1 MINLTRRVKSGKIV
15 NCHMNKEVFEMFYDE
30 QQAINAC
37 SDDPSLIFSLIKQ
50 GYFEVVDALI
60 EKNKVDVNL
69 CDSVGN
75 DVVTRLLKAKQ
86 YELVLKLMKKRNWDV
101 NHQNVDG
108 DTFGHILALD
118 NSVSALMIIAQ
129 LTKKKNY
136 LPNIRN
142 NKGETVFDRAL
153 NNNYMGTAFKILEDK
168 RFNNIS
174 VLSFKKLCHASI
186 KNVYYGKYSKLNN
199 LEVIVESLEKKE
211 LVPSMKNLV
220 DKLND
225 NLEDIKKEIINNKG
239 YSVLENIIE
248 SSLQEATA

>member
-1 MINLTRRVKSGKIV
+1 
-15 NCHMNKEVFEMFYDE
+15 MFYDE
-30 QQAINAC
+30 QQAFDAC
-37 SDDPSLIFSLIKQ
+37 SEDPLLIFTLIKL
-50 GYFEVVDALI
+50 GHFEVVEALL

-75 DVVTRLLKAKQ
+75 DVVVRLLKAKQ
-86 YELVLKLMKKRNWDV
+86 YELVLKLMKKRSWDV

-118 NSVSALMIIAQ
+118 NSVSALTLVAQ

-142 NKGETVFDRAL
+142 NKGETIFDRAV
-153 NNNYMGTAFKILEDK
+153 NNNYMMTAFKILEDK

-174 VLSFKKLCHASI
+174 VLSFKRLCHASI

-199 LEVIVESLEKKE
+199 LEVIVGSLEKKE
-211 LVPSMKNLV
+211 LVPSMQNLV
-220 DKLND
+220 NKIND
-225 NLEDIKKEIINNKG
+225 NLDEIKSELMGNS
-239 YSVLENIIE
+239 YSVLEGIID
-248 SSLQEATA
+248 SSLEEVTA

>member
-1 MINLTRRVKSGKIV
+1 
-15 NCHMNKEVFEMFYDE
+15 MFYDE
-30 QQAINAC
+30 QQAFDAC
-37 SDDPSLIFSLIKQ
+37 SEDPLLIFTLIKL
-50 GYFEVVDALI
+50 GHFEVVEALL

-75 DVVTRLLKAKQ
+75 DVVVRLLKAKQ
-86 YELVLKLMKKRNWDV
+86 YELVLKLMKKRSWDV

-118 NSVSALMIIAQ
+118 NSVSALTLVAQ

-142 NKGETVFDRAL
+142 NKGETIFDRAV
-153 NNNYMGTAFKILEDK
+153 NNNYMMTAFKILEDK

-174 VLSFKKLCHASI
+174 VLSFKRLCRASI

-199 LEVIVESLEKKE
+199 LEVIVGSLEKKE
-211 LVPSMKNLV
+211 LVPSMQNLV
-220 DKLND
+220 NKIND
-225 NLEDIKKEIINNKG
+225 NLDEIKSELMGNS
-239 YSVLENIIE
+239 YSVLEGIID
-248 SSLQEATA
+248 SSLEEVTA

>member
-1 MINLTRRVKSGKIV
+1 
-15 NCHMNKEVFEMFYDE
+15 MFYDE
-30 QQAINAC
+30 QQAFDAC
-37 SDDPSLIFSLIKQ
+37 SEDPLLIFTLIKL
-50 GYFEVVDALI
+50 GHFGVVEALL

-75 DVVTRLLKAKQ
+75 DVVVRLLKAKQ
-86 YELVLKLMKKRNWDV
+86 YELVLKLMKKRSWDV

-118 NSVSALMIIAQ
+118 NSVSALTLVAQ

-142 NKGETVFDRAL
+142 NKGETIFDRAV
-153 NNNYMGTAFKILEDK
+153 NNNYMMTAFKILEDK

-174 VLSFKKLCHASI
+174 VLSFKRLCRASI

-199 LEVIVESLEKKE
+199 LEVIVGSLEKKE
-211 LVPSMKNLV
+211 LVPSMQNLV
-220 DKLND
+220 NKIND
-225 NLEDIKKEIINNKG
+225 NLDEIKSELMGNS
-239 YSVLENIIE
+239 YSVLEGIID
-248 SSLQEATA
+248 SSLEEVTA

>member
-1 MINLTRRVKSGKIV
+1 
-15 NCHMNKEVFEMFYDE
+15 MFYDE
-30 QQAINAC
+30 QQAFDAC
-37 SDDPSLIFSLIKQ
+37 SEDPLLIFTLIKL
-50 GYFEVVDALI
+50 GHFGVVEALL

-75 DVVTRLLKAKQ
+75 DVVVRLLKAKQ
-86 YELVLKLMKKRNWDV
+86 YELVLKLMKKRSWNV

-118 NSVSALMIIAQ
+118 NSVSALTLVAQ

-142 NKGETVFDRAL
+142 NKGETIFDRAV
-153 NNNYMGTAFKILEDK
+153 NNNYMMTAFKILEDK

-174 VLSFKKLCHASI
+174 VLSFKRLCHASI

-199 LEVIVESLEKKE
+199 LEVIVGSLEKKE
-211 LVPSMKNLV
+211 LVPSMQNLV
-220 DKLND
+220 NKIND
-225 NLEDIKKEIINNKG
+225 NLDEIKSELMGNS
-239 YSVLENIIE
+239 YSVLEGIID
-248 SSLQEATA
+248 SSLEEVTA

>member
-1 MINLTRRVKSGKIV
+1 
-15 NCHMNKEVFEMFYDE
+15 MFYDE
-30 QQAINAC
+30 QQAFDAC
-37 SDDPSLIFSLIKQ
+37 SEDPLLIFTLIKL
-50 GYFEVVDALI
+50 GHFGVVEALL

-75 DVVTRLLKAKQ
+75 DVVVRLLKAKQ
-86 YELVLKLMKKRNWDV
+86 YELVLKLMKKRSWDV

-118 NSVSALMIIAQ
+118 NSVSALTLVAQ

-142 NKGETVFDRAL
+142 NKGETIFDRAV
-153 NNNYMGTAFKILEDK
+153 NNNYMMTAFKILEDK

-174 VLSFKKLCHASI
+174 VLSFKRLCRASI

-199 LEVIVESLEKKE
+199 LEVIVGSLGKKE
-211 LVPSMKNLV
+211 LVPSMQNLV
-220 DKLND
+220 NKIND
-225 NLEDIKKEIINNKG
+225 NLDEIKSELMGNS
-239 YSVLENIIE
+239 YSVLEGIID
-248 SSLQEATA
+248 SSLEEVTA

>member
-1 MINLTRRVKSGKIV
+1 M
-15 NCHMNKEVFEMFYDE
+15 MFYDE
-30 QQAINAC
+30 QQAFDAC
-37 SDDPSLIFSLIKQ
+37 SEDPLLIFTLIKL
-50 GYFEVVDALI
+50 GHFEVVEALL

-75 DVVTRLLKAKQ
+75 DVVVRLLKAKQ
-86 YELVLKLMKKRNWDV
+86 YELVLKLMKKRSWDV

-118 NSVSALMIIAQ
+118 NSVSALTLVAQ

-142 NKGETVFDRAL
+142 NKGETIFDRAV
-153 NNNYMGTAFKILEDK
+153 NNNYMMTAFKILEDK

-174 VLSFKKLCHASI
+174 VLSFKRLCRASI

-199 LEVIVESLEKKE
+199 LEVIVGSLGKKE
-211 LVPSMKNLV
+211 LVPSMQNLV
-220 DKLND
+220 NKIND
-225 NLEDIKKEIINNKG
+225 NLDEIKSELMGNS
-239 YSVLENIIE
+239 YSVLEGIID
-248 SSLQEATA
+248 SSLEEVTA

>member
-1 MINLTRRVKSGKIV
+1 M
-15 NCHMNKEVFEMFYDE
+15 MFYDE
-30 QQAINAC
+30 QQAFDAC
-37 SDDPSLIFSLIKQ
+37 SEDPLLIFTLIKL
-50 GYFEVVDALI
+50 GHFGVVEALL

-75 DVVTRLLKAKQ
+75 DVVVRLLKAKQ
-86 YELVLKLMKKRNWDV
+86 YELVLKLMKKRSWDV

-118 NSVSALMIIAQ
+118 NSVSALTLVAQ

-142 NKGETVFDRAL
+142 NKGETIFDRAV
-153 NNNYMGTAFKILEDK
+153 NNNYMMTAFKILEDK

-174 VLSFKKLCHASI
+174 VLSFKRLCRASI

-199 LEVIVESLEKKE
+199 LEVIVGSLEKKE
-211 LVPSMKNLV
+211 LVPSMQNLV
-220 DKLND
+220 NKIND
-225 NLEDIKKEIINNKG
+225 NLDEIKSELMGNS
-239 YSVLENIIE
+239 YSVLEGIID
-248 SSLQEATA
+248 SSLEEVTA

>member
-1 MINLTRRVKSGKIV
+1 M
-15 NCHMNKEVFEMFYDE
+15 MFYDE
-30 QQAINAC
+30 QQAFDAC
-37 SDDPSLIFSLIKQ
+37 SEDPLLIFTLIKL
-50 GYFEVVDALI
+50 GHFEVVEALL

-75 DVVTRLLKAKQ
+75 DVVVRLLKAKQ
-86 YELVLKLMKKRNWDV
+86 YELVLKLMKKRSWDV

-118 NSVSALMIIAQ
+118 NSVSALTLVAQ

-142 NKGETVFDRAL
+142 NKGETIFDRAV
-153 NNNYMGTAFKILEDK
+153 NNNYMMTAFKILEDK

-174 VLSFKKLCHASI
+174 VLSFKRLCHASI

-199 LEVIVESLEKKE
+199 LEVIVGSLEKKE
-211 LVPSMKNLV
+211 LVPSMQNLV
-220 DKLND
+220 NKIND
-225 NLEDIKKEIINNKG
+225 NLDEIKNELMGNS
-239 YSVLENIIE
+239 YSVLEGIID
-248 SSLQEATA
+248 SSLEEVTA

>member
-1 MINLTRRVKSGKIV
+1 
-15 NCHMNKEVFEMFYDE
+15 MFYDE
-30 QQAINAC
+30 QQAFDAC
-37 SDDPSLIFSLIKQ
+37 SEDPLLIFTLIKL
-50 GYFEVVDALI
+50 GHFEVVEALL

-75 DVVTRLLKAKQ
+75 DVVVRLLKAKQ
-86 YELVLKLMKKRNWDV
+86 YELVLKLMKKRSWNV

-118 NSVSALMIIAQ
+118 NSVSALTLVAQ

-142 NKGETVFDRAL
+142 NKGETIFDRAV
-153 NNNYMGTAFKILEDK
+153 NNNYMMTAFKILEDK

-174 VLSFKKLCHASI
+174 VLSFKRLCHASI

-199 LEVIVESLEKKE
+199 LEVIVGSLEKKE
-211 LVPSMKNLV
+211 LVPSMQNLV
-220 DKLND
+220 NKIND
-225 NLEDIKKEIINNKG
+225 NLDEIKNELMGNS
-239 YSVLENIIE
+239 YSVLEGIID
-248 SSLQEATA
+248 SSLEEVTA

>member
-1 MINLTRRVKSGKIV
+1 M
-15 NCHMNKEVFEMFYDE
+15 MFYDE
-30 QQAINAC
+30 QQAFDAC
-37 SDDPSLIFSLIKQ
+37 SEDPLLIFTLIKL
-50 GYFEVVDALI
+50 GHFGVVEALL

-75 DVVTRLLKAKQ
+75 DVVVRLLKAKQ
-86 YELVLKLMKKRNWDV
+86 YELVLKLMKKRSWDV

-118 NSVSALMIIAQ
+118 NSVSALTLVAQ

-142 NKGETVFDRAL
+142 NKGETIFDRAV
-153 NNNYMGTAFKILEDK
+153 NNNYMMTAFKILEDK

-174 VLSFKKLCHASI
+174 VLSFKRLCRASI

-199 LEVIVESLEKKE
+199 LEVIVGSLGKKE
-211 LVPSMKNLV
+211 LVPSMQNLV
-220 DKLND
+220 NKIND
-225 NLEDIKKEIINNKG
+225 NLDEIKSELMGNS
-239 YSVLENIIE
+239 YSVLEGIID
-248 SSLQEATA
+248 SSLEEVTA